1 MTIGTWNVRTL
12 LDVNNY
18 RPERR
23 TALITQELA
32 RLDIDIA
39 ALSETRLSG
48 EGHISEVR
56 SGYTIFWKGM
66 DAGEPRIHGAGFSVK
81 TKIVKDLRLTPV
93 SINERLMTLRV
104 PIGSD
109 RVITFVSA
117 YAPTLDSDEDTK
129 NQFYHQLNSTLS
141 KIPIQDKLIL
151 LGDFNARVG
160 RDNRFW
166 RDVMG
171 KQGVGN
177 CYANGLL
184 LLGLCVEHELFIS
197 NTQFRFPNRYKTT
210 LMHPRSKHWHLID
223 YVITRQ
229 RDKKDILITKA
240 ALNIDE
246 CWTDHR
252 LLISRLRVPKYRKPR
267 SHFSDLPRRKFNIS
281 NLNNKNVR
289 SHFQDILSEQLNKAP
304 TTTDDVERE
313 WTTLKNIIKETA
325 ENVVGFSARKRSD
338 WFDDNH
344 GEIQAI
350 INAKRDAYL
359 FLAQDPSCAEKK
371 AHFQELKQ
379 KCQSEIQV
387 IKNKWWQQKA
397 TELHNLSDAR
407 NLRGF
412 YAFIKELYGPI
423 RSSSGTLK
431 AADNSTILTER
442 KKMTEQDK
450 SSIAGKAKGDT
461 EQVIKMDRINRD
473 LDSAEM
479 FSSDLHSMRILLAGD
494 SQVETEQ
501 TNELP
506 LNLSDSISEGVEE
519 EISKD
524 IKQGNEQA
532 SSSVALE
539 VSNLPEEVKSDI
551 PEQFALQLEQ
561 QVDIKLRQVVDKVGT
576 ELDQVK
582 KACAKEH
589 KEGVSM
595 ESGNI
600 LMFAIAEPLEGGVS
614 SEERVSGIVSEFMFD
629 GDKQHGQP
637 LGLSGG
643 EVELLESRA
652 EWAEAERMC
661 KLSLHDR
668 LLEGS
673 SGWQVGRYY
682 KRKTQKAKWMQEEL
696 CKAIKSGRKIREV

>member
-1 MTIGTWNVRTL
+1 MTIGTRNVRSL

-32 RLDIDIA
+32 RLDTDIA

-48 EGHISEVR
+48 EGQISEVR
-56 SGYTIFWKGM
+56 SGYTIFWKEK
-66 DAGEPRIHGAGFSVK
+66 DAGATRIHGAGFAVK
-81 TKIVKDLRLTPV
+81 TKIVKDLRLTSV

-104 PIGSD
+104 PFGSYSF
-109 RVITFVSA
+109 ITFVSA
-117 YAPTLDSDEDTK
+117 YAPTLDSDEDTM
-129 NQFYHQLNSTLS
+129 NQFYHQLNSTVS
-141 KIPIQDKLIL
+141 KIPIKDKLIL

-177 CYANGLL
+177 CNANGLL
-184 LLGLCVEHELFIS
+184 LLGLCAEHELFIS
-197 NTQFRFPNRYKTT
+197 STQFRLPNRYETT
-210 LMHPRSKHWHLID
+210 WMQPRSKHWHLID

-252 LLISRLRVPKYRKPR
+252 LLVSRLRVPKYRKPR
-267 SHFSDLPRRKFNIS
+267 SRFSNPPRRKFNTS

-289 SHFQDILSEQLNKAP
+289 SHFQDIIFEQLKAP
-304 TTTDDVERE
+304 VTTDDVEQE

-359 FLAQDPSCAEKK
+359 SLAQDPSCAEKK

-379 KCQSEIQV
+379 KCQSEIRA

-397 TELHNLSDAR
+397 TELQNLSDAR

-412 YAFIKELYGPI
+412 YAGIKELYGPI

-431 AADNSTILTER
+431 AADNSTILTE
-442 KKMTEQDK
+442 
-450 SSIAGKAKGDT
+450 IGGY
-461 EQVIKMDRINRD
+461 
-473 LDSAEM
+473 
-479 FSSDLHSMRILLAGD
+479 
-494 SQVETEQ
+494 
-501 TNELP
+501 P
-506 LNLSDSISEGVEE
+506 L
-519 EISKD
+519 K
-524 IKQGNEQA
+524 
-532 SSSVALE
+532 
-539 VSNLPEEVKSDI
+539 
-551 PEQFALQLEQ
+551 
-561 QVDIKLRQVVDKVGT
+561 
-576 ELDQVK
+576 
-582 KACAKEH
+582 
-589 KEGVSM
+589 
-595 ESGNI
+595 NI
-600 LMFAIAEPLEGGVS
+600 I
-614 SEERVSGIVSEFMFD
+614 
-629 GDKQHGQP
+629 
-637 LGLSGG
+637 
-643 EVELLESRA
+643 
-652 EWAEAERMC
+652 
-661 KLSLHDR
+661 
-668 LLEGS
+668 
-673 SGWQVGRYY
+673 
-682 KRKTQKAKWMQEEL
+682 
-696 CKAIKSGRKIREV
+696 

>member
-18 RPERR
+18 RPERS

-48 EGHISEVR
+48 EEHISEVR
-56 SGYTIFWKGM
+56 SGYTIFWKGK
-66 DAGEPRIHGAGFSVK
+66 DAGEPRIHGAGFAVK

-109 RVITFVSA
+109 RFITFVSA

-177 CYANGLL
+177 CNANGLL
-184 LLGLCVEHELFIS
+184 LLGLCAEHELFIS
-197 NTQFRFPNRYKTT
+197 NTQFRLRNRYKTT
-210 LMHPRSKHWHLID
+210 WMHPRSKHWHLID

-252 LLISRLRVPKYRKPR
+252 LLVSRLRVPKYRKPR
-267 SHFSDLPRRKFNIS
+267 SHFSNPPRRKFNIS

-304 TTTDDVERE
+304 ATTDDVEQE

-325 ENVVGFSARKRSD
+325 ENVVGCSARKRSD

-359 FLAQDPSCAEKK
+359 SLAQDPSCAEKK
-371 AHFQELKQ
+371 AHFLELKQ
-379 KCQSEIQV
+379 KCQSEIRV

-397 TELHNLSDAR
+397 TELQNLSDAR

-412 YAFIKELYGPI
+412 YAGIKELYGPI
-423 RSSSGTLK
+423 RSSSGALK

-442 KKMTEQDK
+442 QVRRGPVGVRCACVGGPGGADK
-450 SSIAGKAKGDT
+450 GCPAAW
-461 EQVIKMDRINRD
+461 INRPCRP
-473 LDSAEM
+473 
-479 FSSDLHSMRILLAGD
+479 SSQPRRLHVRTANAVPH
-494 SQVETEQ
+494 SQR
-501 TNELP
+501 LRP
-506 LNLSDSISEGVEE
+506 L
-519 EISKD
+519 
-524 IKQGNEQA
+524 
-532 SSSVALE
+532 
-539 VSNLPEEVKSDI
+539 
-551 PEQFALQLEQ
+551 
-561 QVDIKLRQVVDKVGT
+561 
-576 ELDQVK
+576 
-582 KACAKEH
+582 
-589 KEGVSM
+589 
-595 ESGNI
+595 
-600 LMFAIAEPLEGGVS
+600 
-614 SEERVSGIVSEFMFD
+614 
-629 GDKQHGQP
+629 
-637 LGLSGG
+637 
-643 EVELLESRA
+643 
-652 EWAEAERMC
+652 
-661 KLSLHDR
+661 
-668 LLEGS
+668 
-673 SGWQVGRYY
+673 
-682 KRKTQKAKWMQEEL
+682 
-696 CKAIKSGRKIREV
+696 

>member
-39 ALSETRLSG
+39 ALSEARLSG

-56 SGYTIFWKGM
+56 SGYTIFWKGK
-66 DAGEPRIHGAGFSVK
+66 DAGEPRIHGAGFAVK

-109 RVITFVSA
+109 RFITFVSA

-177 CYANGLL
+177 CNANGLL
-184 LLGLCVEHELFIS
+184 LLGLCAEHELFIS
-197 NTQFRFPNRYKTT
+197 NTQFRLRNRYKTT
-210 LMHPRSKHWHLID
+210 WMHPRSKHWHLID

-252 LLISRLRVPKYRKPR
+252 LLVSRLRVPKYRKPR
-267 SHFSDLPRRKFNIS
+267 SHFSNPPRRKFNIS

-304 TTTDDVERE
+304 ATTDDVEQK

-325 ENVVGFSARKRSD
+325 ENVVGCSARKRSD

-359 FLAQDPSCAEKK
+359 SLAQDPSCAEKK
-371 AHFQELKQ
+371 AHFLELKQ
-379 KCQSEIQV
+379 KCQSEIRV

-397 TELHNLSDAR
+397 TELQNLSDAR

-412 YAFIKELYGPI
+412 YAGIKELYGPI
-423 RSSSGTLK
+423 RSSSGALK
-431 AADNSTILTER
+431 AADNSTILTETVR
-442 KKMTEQDK
+442 HRREEPGGGRGWGLATAR
-450 SSIAGKAKGDT
+450 AG
-461 EQVIKMDRINRD
+461 
-473 LDSAEM
+473 AEG
-479 FSSDLHSMRILLAGD
+479 RPP
-494 SQVETEQ
+494 EY
-501 TNELP
+501 LP
-506 LNLSDSISEGVEE
+506 QQRTFGV
-519 EISKD
+519 
-524 IKQGNEQA
+524 
-532 SSSVALE
+532 
-539 VSNLPEEVKSDI
+539 P
-551 PEQFALQLEQ
+551 PPTHPPP
-561 QVDIKLRQVVDKVGT
+561 R
-576 ELDQVK
+576 
-582 KACAKEH
+582 
-589 KEGVSM
+589 
-595 ESGNI
+595 
-600 LMFAIAEPLEGGVS
+600 
-614 SEERVSGIVSEFMFD
+614 
-629 GDKQHGQP
+629 QP
-637 LGLSGG
+637 LPPYTAPPLRSF
-643 EVELLESRA
+643 RQTK
-652 EWAEAERMC
+652 EAAPECVPANLR
-661 KLSLHDR
+661 HR
-668 LLEGS
+668 LLPR
-673 SGWQVGRYY
+673 QRPTPRFTGRFLAAV
-682 KRKTQKAKWMQEEL
+682 TLAL
-696 CKAIKSGRKIREV
+696 CISAGL

>member
-56 SGYTIFWKGM
+56 SGYTIFWKGK
-66 DAGEPRIHGAGFSVK
+66 DAGEPRIHGAGFAVK

-109 RVITFVSA
+109 RFITFVSA

-177 CYANGLL
+177 CNANGLL
-184 LLGLCVEHELFIS
+184 LLGLCAEHELFIS
-197 NTQFRFPNRYKTT
+197 NTQFRLRNRYKTT
-210 LMHPRSKHWHLID
+210 WMHPRSKHWHLID

-252 LLISRLRVPKYRKPR
+252 LLVSRLRVPKYRKPR
-267 SHFSDLPRRKFNIS
+267 SHFSNPPRRKFNIS

-304 TTTDDVERE
+304 ATTDDVEQE

-325 ENVVGFSARKRSD
+325 ENVVGCSAQKRSD

-350 INAKRDAYL
+350 INAKQDAYL
-359 FLAQDPSCAEKK
+359 SLAQDPSCAEKK
-371 AHFQELKQ
+371 AHFLELKQ
-379 KCQSEIQV
+379 KCQSEIRV

-397 TELHNLSDAR
+397 TELQNLSDAR

-412 YAFIKELYGPI
+412 YAGIKELYGPI
-423 RSSSGTLK
+423 RSSSGALK
-431 AADNSTILTER
+431 AADNSTILTESQDILNRWKEHFSSLLNSPSTAAGDFLKNVPQHPPKPCLADPPTFQEFCKALKSVKPGKAPGPDSIPMELIEGGGLPLKTRLFSLIILMWETR
-442 KKMTEQDK
+442 KVPADLKNSTIVTIFKKGDK
-450 SSIAGKAKGDT
+450 SVCD
-461 EQVIKMDRINRD
+461 
-473 LDSAEM
+473 
-479 FSSDLHSMRILLAGD
+479 
-494 SQVETEQ
+494 
-501 TNELP
+501 
-506 LNLSDSISEGVEE
+506 
-519 EISKD
+519 
-524 IKQGNEQA
+524 
-532 SSSVALE
+532 
-539 VSNLPEEVKSDI
+539 
-551 PEQFALQLEQ
+551 
-561 QVDIKLRQVVDKVGT
+561 
-576 ELDQVK
+576 
-582 KACAKEH
+582 
-589 KEGVSM
+589 
-595 ESGNI
+595 
-600 LMFAIAEPLEGGVS
+600 
-614 SEERVSGIVSEFMFD
+614 
-629 GDKQHGQP
+629 
-637 LGLSGG
+637 
-643 EVELLESRA
+643 
-652 EWAEAERMC
+652 
-661 KLSLHDR
+661 
-668 LLEGS
+668 
-673 SGWQVGRYY
+673 
-682 KRKTQKAKWMQEEL
+682 
-696 CKAIKSGRKIREV
+696 